1 MLYVIGAGIGLLF
14 VIGVVS
20 AVVSALHALVRPP
33 EGASYSAN
41 QLFLLLVV
49 GFVSAFA
56 APRVFSIHGDGWWL
70 LPVGVF
76 AATLAGVKATAINT
90 RDRQREA
97 ERQRVAEQ
105 QQRVEQR
112 KQRVEQRKQRERERV
127 ERLGKDGIKTLVQMK
142 AAVKRI
148 AETEAAREG
157 WLGDAAEINFSADL
171 LLTED
176 QLAKMAAIRAMIG
189 EAKRLP
195 NPTDDDK
202 EMAKEAEAAV
212 RKLEAAVRE
221 RIQMIEGCA
230 RKAEE
235 VDETL
240 RAERRR
246 AAVAEQRDALRGRLG
261 AMLSGVELT
270 PDSPPSDSVD
280 AVNTRAEAFRELKD
294 SIEPR
299 NLGLDGGPNDSADDS
314 SWTSALSRLWPW

>member
-1 MLYVIGAGIGLLF
+1 MLYVIGAGIGLLL

-56 APRVFSIHGDGWWL
+56 ALRVFSIHGDGWWL

-105 QQRVEQR
+105 Q
-112 KQRVEQRKQRERERV
+112 QRVEQRKQRERERV

-176 QLAKMAAIRAMIG
+176 QLAKMVAIRAMIG

-195 NPTDDDK
+195 KPTDDDK

-246 AAVAEQRDALRGRLG
+246 AEEAEQRDALRGRLG

-299 NLGLDGGPNDSADDS
+299 NLGVDDGANDSADDS
-314 SWTSALSRLWPW
+314 SWTFALSRLWPW

>member
-1 MLYVIGAGIGLLF
+1 MLYVIGAGIGLLL

-56 APRVFSIHGDGWWL
+56 ALRVFSIHGDGWWL

-112 KQRVEQRKQRERERV
+112 KQRGRRERV

-176 QLAKMAAIRAMIG
+176 QLAKMVAIRAMIG

-280 AVNTRAEAFRELKD
+280 AVNARAEAFRELKD
-294 SIEPR
+294 SIESR

>member
-1 MLYVIGAGIGLLF
+1 MLYVIGAGIGLLL

-112 KQRVEQRKQRERERV
+112 KQRERERV

-176 QLAKMAAIRAMIG
+176 QLAKMVAIRAMIG

>member
-1 MLYVIGAGIGLLF
+1 MLYVIGAGIGLLL

-56 APRVFSIHGDGWWL
+56 ALRVFSIHGDGWWL

-112 KQRVEQRKQRERERV
+112 KQRERERV

-157 WLGDAAEINFSADL
+157 WLGDAAEINFSTDL

-176 QLAKMAAIRAMIG
+176 QLAKMVAIRAMIG

-240 RAERRR
+240 RVERRR

-280 AVNTRAEAFRELKD
+280 AVNARAEAFRELKD
-294 SIEPR
+294 SIESR

>member
-1 MLYVIGAGIGLLF
+1 MLYVIGAGIGLLL

-41 QLFLLLVV
+41 QLFLLLAV

-105 QQRVEQR
+105 Q
-112 KQRVEQRKQRERERV
+112 QRVEQRKQRERERV

-176 QLAKMAAIRAMIG
+176 QLAKMVAIRAMIG

-212 RKLEAAVRE
+212 KRLEAAVRE

>member
-1 MLYVIGAGIGLLF
+1 MLYVIGAGIGLLL

-76 AATLAGVKATAINT
+76 AAT
-90 RDRQREA
+90 
-97 ERQRVAEQ
+97 
-105 QQRVEQR
+105 
-112 KQRVEQRKQRERERV
+112 
-127 ERLGKDGIKTLVQMK
+127 
-142 AAVKRI
+142 
-148 AETEAAREG
+148 
-157 WLGDAAEINFSADL
+157 
-171 LLTED
+171 
-176 QLAKMAAIRAMIG
+176 
-189 EAKRLP
+189 
-195 NPTDDDK
+195 
-202 EMAKEAEAAV
+202 AKEAEAAV